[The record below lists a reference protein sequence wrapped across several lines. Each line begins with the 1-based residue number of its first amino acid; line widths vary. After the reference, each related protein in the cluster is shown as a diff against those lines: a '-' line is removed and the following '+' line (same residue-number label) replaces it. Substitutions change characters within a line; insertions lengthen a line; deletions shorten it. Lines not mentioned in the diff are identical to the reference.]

1 MAAAI
6 DTACKL
12 MKDGTSVFKITG
24 SDGFTM
30 ERHDIEIE
38 CLRREESQRQVAT

>member
-1 MAAAI
+1 
-6 DTACKL
+6 

-30 ERHDIEIE
+30 ERQDIQIE
-38 CLRREESQRQVAT
+38 CLRRVGSQRQVKT